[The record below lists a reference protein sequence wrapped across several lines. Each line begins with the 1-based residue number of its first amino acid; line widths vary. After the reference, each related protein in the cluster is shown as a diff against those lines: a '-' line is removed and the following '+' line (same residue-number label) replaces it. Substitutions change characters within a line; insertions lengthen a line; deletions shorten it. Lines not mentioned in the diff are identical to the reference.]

1 MSKAPLQLVVV
12 GHVDH
17 GKSTLIGR
25 LLHDL
30 GALTTGK
37 ADELRI
43 VSERRGVAIEWSF
56 ALDAFQAERDQAVT
70 IDTTRVWLRLPE
82 RDCRSKHGGTP
93 ICSGSWASSR
103 SPWSSTSSIWSSF
116 RKCGFGSSKRQRG
129 TSLLISD

>member
-1 MSKAPLQLVVV
+1 MTVAPLQLVVV

-25 LLHDL
+25 LLHEL
-30 GALTTGK
+30 GALPTGK
-37 ADELRI
+37 ADELRT

-82 RDCRSKHGGTP
+82 RDIVVIDAPGHREFLANMV
-93 ICSGSWASSR
+93 SGAA
-103 SPWSSTSSIWSSF
+103 
-116 RKCGFGSSKRQRG
+116 GA
-129 TSLLISD
+129 